1 MLIKCKACNVGF
13 YKTEVDENNFFCD
26 SCFRSNFAVNQS
38 IQTTNYNSVIIEL
51 QNKIEKQEKMIT
63 LLLEK
68 EKKLSQSF
76 ISHKSEKRNQVTDI
90 EEVYEQAL
98 ATLADRYG
106 KRIAYF
112 QSIPIITN
120 ITLDKVPQTSANC
133 PIMEDD

>member
-26 SCFRSNFAVNQS
+26 SCFKSNFAVNQS

-90 EEVYEQAL
+90 ESL
-98 ATLADRYG
+98 WT
-106 KRIAYF
+106 RIK
-112 QSIPIITN
+112 TR
-120 ITLDKVPQTSANC
+120 T
-133 PIMEDD
+133 